1 MNTITELL
9 TTVLVLLSLF
19 LIVSIPVAMAGRTEW
34 EQSSGKYIKL
44 SQLWL
49 TLVGATGLVSSL
61 GH

>member
-1 MNTITELL
+1 MNLITELL

-19 LIVSIPVAMAGRTEW
+19 LIVSIPVALAGRTEW

-49 TLVGATGLVSSL
+49 TLVGATGLVASFA
-61 GH
+61 H